1 MKRTPSKP
9 TPIHKRAAYTL
20 VELVVVILLLGIVA
34 AAAGPRITKTLHRHR
49 ALAAARRIAADL
61 EFARDTARNGSAA
74 QSIRFD
80 VNANSYTIPGIAD
93 PDRPASG
100 YQVSLARIGL
110 EAQITKVDAGGDSTL
125 LIDGYG
131 TPDSDARITVVAG
144 KHAVTVVLNA
154 ATGRIT
160 LE

>member
-1 MKRTPSKP
+1 MKRMRRKPPS
-9 TPIHKRAAYTL
+9 TRRRSAYTL
-20 VELVVVILLLGIVA
+20 VELVVVLLLLGIVA
-34 AAAGPRITKTLHRHR
+34 AAAGPKITNTLHRHR

-61 EFARDTARNGSAA
+61 EFARETARNASTA
-74 QSIRFD
+74 QSIQFD
-80 VNANSYTIPGIAD
+80 VGANSYTIPGLAD
-93 PDRPASG
+93 PDRPSKS

-110 EAQITKVDAGGDSTL
+110 EAQITKVDAGGDATL

-144 KHAVTVVLNA
+144 KHSQTVVLNA